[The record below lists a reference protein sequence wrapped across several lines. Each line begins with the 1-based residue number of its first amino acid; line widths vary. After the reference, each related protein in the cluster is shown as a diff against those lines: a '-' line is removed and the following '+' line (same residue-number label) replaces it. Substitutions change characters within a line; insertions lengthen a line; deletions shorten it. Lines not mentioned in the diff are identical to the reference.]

1 MEFSEIFATSLEA
14 LILNKTRTALS
25 VLGIVVGIASV
36 IALMTLGQGSQKAIS
51 DQIESLGSN
60 MLTVMPGAQVMG
72 SVRSQMG
79 SVTTLTYEDAK
90 AIAKSP
96 QITAVEAVSAELI
109 RTAQVVAGRANT
121 NTMITGVMPSY
132 AQIRKIEMGRGVFIS
147 KRDLD
152 GQTKVAVLGPQVV
165 NDLFGEGSDPVGENI
180 RISKVNLRV
189 VGVTKSKGGGGFFNQ
204 DDVVFIPLTTA
215 QKRVFGQ
222 DHVNTISIAAKNEE
236 LMEQARTE
244 VGYLLLSL
252 HKLSEPEQA
261 DFSVISQEDVMGA
274 MTEVTSTFTALLS
287 GIAAISLL
295 VGGIGI
301 MNIMLVTVIERTREI
316 GLRKALGAKKKDI
329 VAQFLVESVILTGAG
344 GLLGIILGTLVS
356 IVLVKTINI
365 PWAFSFNSYLLASG
379 VSAIIGIVFGF
390 YPAYK
395 ASNLSPIE
403 ALRYE

>member
-60 MLTVMPGAQVMG
+60 MLTVMPGAQVTG

-189 VGVTKSKGGGGFFNQ
+189 VGVTKSKGGGGFLNQ

>member
-1 MEFSEIFATSLEA
+1 MEFSEIFFTSFEA
-14 LILNKTRTALS
+14 LVLNKTRTALS

-51 DQIESLGSN
+51 DRIESLGSN

-72 SVRSQMG
+72 NVRSQLG

-90 AIAKSP
+90 AIASSP
-96 QITAVEAVSAELI
+96 QITAVEHVSAELV
-109 RTAQVVAGRANT
+109 RNTQVVAGRANT
-121 NTMITGVMPSY
+121 NTIITGVLPTY
-132 AQIRKIEMGRGVFIS
+132 AQIRKLGVESGIFIS
-147 KRDLD
+147 QRDLD
-152 GQTKVAVLGPQVV
+152 SQTKVAVLGPQTAA
-165 NDLFGEGSDPVGENI
+165 DLFGEGVDPIGENI
-180 RISKVNLRV
+180 RINKINFRV
-189 VGVTKSKGGGGFFNQ
+189 VGVTESKGGGGFFNQ

-215 QKRVFGQ
+215 QKQVFGQ
-222 DHVNTISIAAKNEE
+222 DHVNTISIAAKNET
-236 LMEQARTE
+236 LMEQARNE
-244 VGYLLLSL
+244 VGYLLLTL
-252 HKLSEPEQA
+252 HNLSDPEQA
-261 DFSVISQEDVMGA
+261 DFSIMSQEDIIGA

-329 VAQFLVESVILTGAG
+329 VAQFLVESIILTGAG
-344 GLLGIILGTLVS
+344 GLLGIILGTLIS
-356 IVLVKTINI
+356 LVLVKMMSI
-365 PWAFSFNSYLLASG
+365 PWTFSPNSYLLASG
-379 VSAIIGIVFGF
+379 VSAVIGVVFGF

>member
-1 MEFSEIFATSLEA
+1 MDFEETLSTSFEA

-36 IALMTLGQGSQKAIS
+36 IALITLGQGSQKAIS

-60 MLTVMPGAQVMG
+60 LLTVMPGAQVMG
-72 SVRSQMG
+72 SVRSYMG

-109 RTAQVVAGRANT
+109 RNTQVVAGRANT
-121 NTMITGVMPSY
+121 NTMITGVMPAY
-132 AQIRKIEMGRGVFIS
+132 AQIRKLEMESGVFIS
-147 KRDLD
+147 QRDLD
-152 GQTKVAVLGPQVV
+152 SQTKVAVLGPQTVS
-165 NDLFGEGSDPVGENI
+165 DLFGEGTDPVGENI
-180 RISKVNLRV
+180 RINKINFRV
-189 VGVTKSKGGGGFFNQ
+189 VGVTESKGGGGFFNQ

-215 QKRVFGQ
+215 QKQVFGQ

-236 LMEQARTE
+236 LMEQAQNE
-244 VGYLLLSL
+244 VGYLLLTL
-252 HKLSEPEQA
+252 HNLPEPEQA
-261 DFSVISQEDVMGA
+261 DFSIMSQEDIIGA

-344 GLLGIILGTLVS
+344 GLLGIILGTLIS
-356 IVLVKTINI
+356 LALVKMIGV
-365 PWAFSFNSYLLASG
+365 PWTFSFNSYLLASG

>member
-189 VGVTKSKGGGGFFNQ
+189 VGVTKSKGGGGFLNQ

-344 GLLGIILGTLVS
+344 GLLGIILGTLAS

-379 VSAIIGIVFGF
+379 VSAVIGVVFGL